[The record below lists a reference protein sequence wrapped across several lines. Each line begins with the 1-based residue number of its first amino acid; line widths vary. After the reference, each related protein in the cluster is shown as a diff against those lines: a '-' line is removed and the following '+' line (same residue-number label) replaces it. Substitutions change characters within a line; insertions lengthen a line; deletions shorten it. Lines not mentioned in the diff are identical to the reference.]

1 MFRWIIIS
9 ILSLGVIGTT
19 YWGYQEHQEKNAIL
33 IQAENTY
40 QRAFHELTYHID
52 LLHDKIGS
60 SLAMNSNDSLSPQ
73 LVEIW
78 RITADAHAN
87 VGQLPLSLLPF
98 NKTEEFLANI
108 GNFTYRVAVR
118 DLETDPLNEDE
129 LATLEGLYEQS
140 GEIKDELRQVQ
151 HTALSNNLRW
161 MDVQLA
167 LATEDE
173 QMDNTI
179 VDGFQTVEKKV
190 EGYSEAAN
198 FDTLIGDH
206 TSEVHDYLFVN
217 EEPLTEEE
225 IIERSKEI
233 FDVKSDENLSI
244 TKSGDGADISVY
256 SVSYQNE
263 QKYGYMDITEQGG
276 HPITLLINRPINEKN
291 LSLYDGLQEATN
303 YLEEYGFDNMV
314 VFQSTQ
320 YDNIGVYS
328 FLYAEDDVRIHSDSV
343 EIKIALDDG
352 DILGLSAK
360 NYLMNHRQR
369 EIPQPALSPEEAKE
383 QVNSQVEI
391 QEEFLAIID
400 NEFGEEVLVYEF
412 LGILNDDT
420 FRIFINAMDG
430 REEKVEKLMN
440 SELNFAQGL

>member
-369 EIPQPALSPEEAKE
+369 EIPKPALSPEEAKE

-400 NEFGEEVLVYEF
+400 NEFGEELLVYEF

>member
-118 DLETDPLNEDE
+118 DLDTDPLNEDE

-400 NEFGEEVLVYEF
+400 NEFGKEVLVYEF

>member
-303 YLEEYGFDNMV
+303 YLEEYEFDNMV

>member
-400 NEFGEEVLVYEF
+400 NEFGKEVLVYEF

>member
-256 SVSYQNE
+256 SVSYQND

-328 FLYAEDDVRIHSDSV
+328 FLYTEDDVRIHSDSV

-369 EIPQPALSPEEAKE
+369 EIPKPALSPEEAKE

-400 NEFGEEVLVYEF
+400 NEFGKEVLVYEF

>member
-303 YLEEYGFDNMV
+303 YLEDYGFDNMV

>member
-328 FLYAEDDVRIHSDSV
+328 FLYTEDDVRIHSDSV

-369 EIPQPALSPEEAKE
+369 EIPKPALSPEEAKE

>member
-328 FLYAEDDVRIHSDSV
+328 FLYTEDDVRIHSDSV

-369 EIPQPALSPEEAKE
+369 EIPKPALSPEEAKE

-400 NEFGEEVLVYEF
+400 NEFGKEVLVYEF

>member
-303 YLEEYGFDNMV
+303 YLEEYEFDNMV

-400 NEFGEEVLVYEF
+400 NEFGKEVLVYEF

>member
-369 EIPQPALSPEEAKE
+369 EIPKPALSPEEAKE

-400 NEFGEEVLVYEF
+400 NEFGKEVLVYEF

>member
-369 EIPQPALSPEEAKE
+369 EIPKPALSPEEAKE

>member
-256 SVSYQNE
+256 SVSYQND

-276 HPITLLINRPINEKN
+276 HPITLLINRPINEQN

-303 YLEEYGFDNMV
+303 YLEDYGFDNMV

>member
-328 FLYAEDDVRIHSDSV
+328 FLYTEDDVRIHSDSV

-400 NEFGEEVLVYEF
+400 NEFGKEVLVYEF

>member
-400 NEFGEEVLVYEF
+400 NEFGEELLVYEF

>member
-256 SVSYQNE
+256 SVSYQND

-328 FLYAEDDVRIHSDSV
+328 FLYTEDDVRIHSDSV

-400 NEFGEEVLVYEF
+400 NEFGKEVLVYEF